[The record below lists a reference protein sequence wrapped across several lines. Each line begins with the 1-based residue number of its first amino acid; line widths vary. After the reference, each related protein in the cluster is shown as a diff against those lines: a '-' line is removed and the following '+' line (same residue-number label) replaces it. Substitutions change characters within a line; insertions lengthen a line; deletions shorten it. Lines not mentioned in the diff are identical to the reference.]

1 MNMRLS
7 RVALLALAA
16 RSASQDSTLPAGFW
30 TQDNAGS
37 ALPRK
42 PNGLPVDYTYSY
54 SEAPLPPPPEPPPP
68 PPPLPPP
75 PPASITLCS
84 NSCPKAPKFASD
96 SFCDDGGPDAT
107 FDNCDLGTDCSDC
120 GPRVRLARVPSAPR
134 PPPSPKP
141 PPPRKVVP
149 AIAGGGNPFQRSDAR
164 GFYVS
169 LERRLQLVRALNGTS
184 ASVDAGAIRTGLL
197 ASWDAPVGFWI
208 EGKASIRGLVPSG
221 SALLGVAGTA
231 EAVLQD
237 AAAQPSPQPLVVL
250 VLHALPNRDCHRTAP
265 ASEICCHFA
274 MAGGEGILG
283 TTASGPPA
291 MCDYSATSDSTCEVG
306 LSEYKV
312 DVVDE
317 LASLLEYYE
326 ERVPIALVLEPG
338 SLDSLA
344 LGGSAPKCAGEAT
357 RHAYSAGVAYA
368 IETLSNRAPGVTLYL
383 AAGDGGTLGWGE
395 RVRTFVTQVSRLG
408 ELAHRLRGYATNV
421 GGYQPLGEACPAE
434 HAGSLPTYCRLHADE
449 PCCASDPCGLLE
461 RFNSGVGELNYVQLL
476 SRHLRVA
483 MPGLKPHFL
492 VDTGRNGV
500 ERSRLDCDSACN
512 LRGAGLGLLPTAQ
525 TALQQVDAYYWLLP
539 PGVSDGCGTL
549 AQRCVRAEPAC
560 ARDDALGARPR
571 EEAPPEA
578 GELFLP
584 LLRRLAAQAAAKDA
598 DVVLSED
605 HHDGA
610 LRGSQELTRAAQ
622 EAFALAAR
630 AGVPVA
636 WASGLSI
643 DAEVSPA
650 DSGNGRRGGSALLLL
665 AAAAAAASV
674 VTIVL
679 LRRRGTGRGRVS
691 PKPISGAE
699 ASLPSLDLDEEEDE
713 EHDEDLG
720 NLGAPEAVG
729 LLTHADG
736 EADTQAPGEAR
747 DRDRQEQKSESA
759 ESAPAVR
766 FRCVD

>member
-1 MNMRLS
+1 MNMRMS
-7 RVALLALAA
+7 RVALLAVAA
-16 RSASQDSTLPAGFW
+16 RSASEDSTLPAGFW

-37 ALPRK
+37 APARK

-54 SEAPLPPPPEPPPP
+54 SEAPMPPPPEPPPP

-84 NSCPKAPKFASD
+84 NTCSKAPKYASD
-96 SFCDDGGPDAT
+96 SFCDDGGPDAI

-141 PPPRKVVP
+141 PPPRVVAP
-149 AIAGGGNPFQRSDAR
+149 VIAGGGNPFQRSDAR

-197 ASWDAPVGFWI
+197 ASWDAPVGFWVD
-208 EGKASIRGLVPSG
+208 GKANIRGMAPSG
-221 SALLGVAGTA
+221 GALLGVASTA
-231 EAVLQD
+231 EAVLHD

-274 MAGGEGILG
+274 MAASPA
-283 TTASGPPA
+283 ASGAPA
-291 MCDYSATSDSTCEVG
+291 MCDYRATSDSTCEVG
-306 LSEYKV
+306 LSEYKA

-317 LASLLEYYE
+317 LALLLAEYE
-326 ERVPIALVLEPG
+326 GRVPIALVLEPG

-368 IETLSNRAPGVTLYL
+368 IKTLSDVAPGVTLYL

-395 RVRTFVTQVSRLG
+395 RVRAFVTQVARLG
-408 ELAHRLRGYATNV
+408 ELARRLRGYATNV

-434 HAGSLPTYCRLHADE
+434 HAGSLPTYCRLHPRE
-449 PCCASDPCGLLE
+449 PCCASDPCGLLA

-483 MPGLKPHFL
+483 MPDFEPRFV

-500 ERSRLDCDSACN
+500 ERSRVDCDAACN

-525 TALQQVDAYYWLLP
+525 TALPQVDAYYWLLP
-539 PGVSDGCGTL
+539 PGVSDGCGMV

-610 LRGSQELTRAAQ
+610 LRGSQELARAAQ

-636 WASGLSI
+636 WASGLSLEH
-643 DAEVSPA
+643 EVSPA
-650 DSGNGRRGGSALLLL
+650 DSGNGRRGGDALL
-665 AAAAAAASV
+665 AAAAAAAAV

-679 LRRRGTGRGRVS
+679 LRRRGTGRGHVS
-691 PKPISGAE
+691 AKPISRAA
-699 ASLPSLDLDEEEDE
+699 ASLPSPDEGQDE
-713 EHDEDLG
+713 GQDEDLG

-729 LLTHADG
+729 LLTYAAGG
-736 EADTQAPGEAR
+736 EEEEQAPGEAR
-747 DRDRQEQKSESA
+747 GHQELKPLSSESA
-759 ESAPAVR
+759 PVVQ